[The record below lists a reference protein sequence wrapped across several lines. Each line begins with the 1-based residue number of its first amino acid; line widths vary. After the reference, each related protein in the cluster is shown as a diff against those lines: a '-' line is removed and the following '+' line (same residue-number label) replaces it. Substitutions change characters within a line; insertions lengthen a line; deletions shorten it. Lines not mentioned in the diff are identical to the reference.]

1 MNNLVLIIDD
11 EPSVTEALEALL
23 MMDGYTI
30 VSASSGPEGLIRMEQ
45 TPPDVILLD
54 VMMPEMDGYEVC
66 RRIKANPVWKP
77 IPVILVTALQGKE
90 NLVRGLDSGADE
102 FLSKPV
108 NGHELRA
115 RVRSMLRIK
124 NLYDSLQSSLEMRDD
139 MSHMIVHDM
148 RSPLTI
154 ILGHGQML
162 EMDETNSSEVRER
175 AHKLVGQ
182 AQRMN
187 DYLNDMLML
196 AKMEGGRLS
205 LNTQVVD
212 IFSLINQIVQNY
224 QPIISSRN
232 QPINIEKESQ
242 ATFVMADTSLLIRVF
257 DNLLYNA
264 IKYTPNDKQIGVR
277 LGHCTQKQW
286 IFIEFYDEGPGIPN
300 IYLEDIFDKFKIV
313 QMRKE
318 GVVQIGLGLA
328 FCKQVIDAHGG
339 FISVRNNL
347 PDPGA
352 TFRIEFPDAEKAN

>member
-23 MMDGYTI
+23 MMDAYTI
-30 VSASSGPEGLIRMEQ
+30 ITASSGPEGLIRVEQ

-66 RRIKANPVWKP
+66 RRIKANPAWKP

-162 EMDETNSSEVRER
+162 ETDNTQSADVRER

-196 AKMEGGRLS
+196 AKMEGGKLS
-205 LNTQVVD
+205 LNA
-212 IFSLINQIVQNY
+212 QIVDVFTLIHQIIENY
-224 QPIISSRN
+224 QPITASRN
-232 QPINIEKESQ
+232 QQIEIEKDQ
-242 ATFVMADTSLLIRVF
+242 LPTLVLADTSLLIRVF

-264 IKYTPNDKQIGVR
+264 IKYTPPENKIGVR
-277 LGHCTQKQW
+277 LGHCPKTDW
-286 IFIEFYDEGPGIPN
+286 VFIEFFDEGPGIPN
-300 IYLEDIFDKFKIV
+300 AYIDDIFDKFKIV

-339 FISVRNNL
+339 FISARNNPGL
-347 PDPGA
+347 GA
-352 TFRIEFPDAEKAN
+352 TFRIELPYPQSQA